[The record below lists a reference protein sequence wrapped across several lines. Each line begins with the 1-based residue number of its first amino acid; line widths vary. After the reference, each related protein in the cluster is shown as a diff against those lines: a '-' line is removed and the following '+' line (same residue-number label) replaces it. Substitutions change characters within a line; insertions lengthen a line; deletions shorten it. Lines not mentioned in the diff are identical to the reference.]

1 MIVYNIKTTLTM
13 NDITAIIVFF
23 AVFRVFSSAM
33 KALFGAARHND
44 FRRDR

>member
-1 MIVYNIKTTLTM
+1 M

-23 AVFRVFSSAM
+23 AVFRMFGTAL
-33 KALFGAARHND
+33 KALFGAERHND

>member
-1 MIVYNIKTTLTM
+1 M

-23 AVFRVFSSAM
+23 AVFRIFGTAL
-33 KALFGAARHND
+33 KALFGAANHND